1 MLSVLIGDYHIVNQI
16 LSKGLHT
23 ADDESMAYTT
33 ALMDKLEQIK
43 AQHPKND
50 AILDDMAAKAYV
62 EQFALKTF
70 DRADNAVRANKASA
84 LVPLT
89 HRILS
94 DYT

>member
-1 MLSVLIGDYHIVNQI
+1 MLNISIGDYYIVNQI

-43 AQHPKND
+43 AQHPRND

-70 DRADNAVRANKASA
+70 DRADKAVRANKASA
-84 LVPLT
+84 SVLYK
-89 HRILS
+89 RYILS
-94 DYT
+94 DCT